1 MLLQEGVKA
10 AILVALV
17 ALGLTATAHAA
28 PVKVRW
34 LEGTVRG
41 LLVLTTTDG
50 QAIAHGE
57 LVQRPHGSRVD
68 SRLSLA
74 FLDGSVWD
82 EHVTFSQDRVFRL
95 ETYKLVQRGPSFPT
109 SEIEFDRRDGRFK
122 ARTQTRKDDELKEA
136 SGPLEVP
143 ADAYNG
149 MTLVLLKNLA
159 NGEGS
164 GQMLVFTPKPRLV
177 RMDLVRE
184 GEDDVRLGPRGLK
197 AVRYLVKLD
206 VRGLAGVLAAV
217 LGKDPP
223 DGRYWLLAGE
233 LPAFVRFTGATYLN
247 GPVWRLETATVQW
260 KE

>member
-1 MLLQEGVKA
+1 VKA
-10 AILVALV
+10 LLLALM
-17 ALGLTATAHAA
+17 ALGITATAHAD
-28 PVKVRW
+28 PVKVR
-34 LEGTVRG
+34 LPEGVARG
-41 LLVLTTTDG
+41 PLVLTTLDG

-57 LVQRPHGSRVD
+57 LVQRPHGSRIE

-82 EHVTFSQDRVFRL
+82 EQLTFSQDRVFRL

-122 ARTQTRKDDELKEA
+122 ARTQTGRDDEIKEA
-136 SGPLEVP
+136 SGPLDVP
-143 ADAYNG
+143 ADVYNG
-149 MTLVLLKNLA
+149 MALVLLKNLP
-159 NGEGS
+159 NGGGGS
-164 GQMLVFTPKPRLV
+164 GQMLVFTPKPRLI

-184 GEDDVRLGPRGLK
+184 GEDDVRLGPLGRK

-206 VRGLAGVLAAV
+206 VGGLAGVLATV

-233 LPAFVRFTGATYLN
+233 VPAFVRFTGATYLN
-247 GPVWRLETATVQW
+247 GPVWRLENATVRW